1 MKHLSK
7 TTQIDWWNKE
17 VRHTQQNTQNHWH
30 IRENKTTIEVLEPSN
45 LSSQSTSLRN
55 TEQMWLATS
64 QERTDKMSVAL
75 DIVGID
81 ELVMAQKIKEIM
93 QSAYTSTPEWE
104 LIPDYKVMLDA
115 VKLVYKMRSWKPD
128 TQINIAN
135 IFWGKGWDL

>member
-1 MKHLSK
+1 
-7 TTQIDWWNKE
+7 
-17 VRHTQQNTQNHWH
+17 
-30 IRENKTTIEVLEPSN
+30 
-45 LSSQSTSLRN
+45 
-55 TEQMWLATS
+55 MWLATS

-75 DIVGID
+75 DAVGID

-93 QSAYTSTPEWE
+93 QSAYTSTPEWD